1 MRMALV
7 CVAVCFVMFYPAAAF
22 SQQNAESNTWTGN
35 VNLLLGAKFLDKD
48 NWEPLDKQLE
58 GGLLVDFRPKRW
70 WVSFAVDFLYS
81 GDEDD
86 IDVMDLGIGSYSV
99 KVESRIMEFDLGLR
113 KIWESPKYIR
123 PFIGGGLAII
133 NAQMKSETLGETA
146 SDDET
151 GYGIWLNAGLYVTL
165 YKHFN
170 IGIDGRWSKAEV
182 DLFGREARVGG
193 WHIGAQAGYHW

>member
-1 MRMALV
+1 MRRALV

-22 SQQNAESNTWTGN
+22 SQQSEASNPWTGN
-35 VNLLLGAKFLDKD
+35 VNLLLGTRFLEKD

-70 WVSFAVDFLYS
+70 WISFAVDFLYS
-81 GDEDD
+81 WDEDE
-86 IDVMDLGIGSYSV
+86 IDVVDLGIGTYSV
-99 KVESRIMEFDLGLR
+99 KIKSRIWELDLGIR
-113 KIWESPKYIR
+113 KIWESPEYIR
-123 PFIGGGLAII
+123 PYIGGGFAII
-133 NAQMKSETLGETA
+133 NGQMKSEAFGDSV

-151 GYGIWLNAGLYVTL
+151 GYGIWANAGLYVTI

-182 DLFGREARVGG
+182 DLFDRQARVGG
-193 WHIGAQAGYHW
+193 WQVGAIAGFHW